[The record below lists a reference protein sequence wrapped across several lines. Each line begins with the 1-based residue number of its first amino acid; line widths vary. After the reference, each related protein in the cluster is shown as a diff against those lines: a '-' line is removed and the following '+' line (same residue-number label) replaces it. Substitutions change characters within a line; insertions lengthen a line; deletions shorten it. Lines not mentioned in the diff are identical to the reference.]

1 MATNPS
7 SFTQEQCPSLLDYAD
22 YRDFLAARFRYLKSI
37 KKNFSYAIAS
47 RKTNV
52 AQSYYKN
59 LFRKDRHL
67 GLENLG
73 RVSKTLEL
81 SITEEFFLLF
91 KLVSLLVQD
100 TQSFEICRKNLDAIT
115 TELKLQ
121 KKKDTVIPK
130 QGLELDKD
138 INPLYFYAI
147 LHLCDWPN
155 FSPTV
160 QWVKSRLF
168 TNDLSDDELQKHIL
182 KATELR
188 SSLNEEQIQL
198 GTYRDAPLAQGLSVR
213 KKMSF
218 HSILQEILK
227 IENYHTKVHNYAEHR
242 QVLNLPQEGV
252 TELADFF
259 FEVRQ
264 KLEHIQ
270 KKYAEAPSTRT
281 LFWDHSLYN
290 LARELEKTQ

>member
-1 MATNPS
+1 MLTNNAPNIL
-7 SFTQEQCPSLLDYAD
+7 EHDD
-22 YRDFLAARFRYLKSI
+22 YRDFLAARFRHLKSV
-37 KKNFSYAIAS
+37 KKNFSYAIAA

-81 SITEEFFLLF
+81 NITEEFFLLF

-100 TQSFEICRKNLDAIT
+100 TQSFDICRKNLDAIT

-121 KKKDTVIPK
+121 HKRDTIIPK
-130 QGLELDKD
+130 EGLELDKD

-160 QWVKSRLF
+160 EWVRSRLF
-168 TNDLSDDELQKHIL
+168 INDLTDDELQKHIL

-188 SSLNEEQIQL
+188 NSLKEEQIQL
-198 GTYRDAPLAQGLSVR
+198 GKFRDAPLAQGLSVR
-213 KKMSF
+213 KKPSF

-227 IENYHTKVHNYAEHR
+227 IEGYHTKVHNYAEHR

-252 TELADFF
+252 KELADYF
-259 FEVRQ
+259 FEVRE

-270 KKYAEAPSTRT
+270 KKYADSPSTRT

-290 LARELEKTQ
+290 LARELENNQ